1 MTIKYS
7 KAEDFLYQQT
17 KKWPNW
23 AKEIL
28 IFASLFIAAALM
40 VFAWIYHLKLAENPK
55 VELDYGKALLV
66 SFLFIIIEY
75 LINTWITRYS
85 ARDNLFS
92 PGQLAVISIVSGLF
106 VTFLLSITMFK
117 YKYST
122 KVIVTNII
130 GVILLCVSTG
140 LILWDKEF
148 DYPKIFLGT

>member
-7 KAEDFLYQQT
+7 KVENTIYQKT

-28 IFASLFIAAALM
+28 IFVSLSIAATLM
-40 VFAWIYHLKLAENPK
+40 VFSWIYHLKLAENQN
-55 VELDYGKALLV
+55 VEIDYVKALLI

-117 YKYST
+117 YKYSK
-122 KVIVTNII
+122 KVIIKNVI

-140 LILWDKEF
+140 LLLWDKEF
-148 DYPKIFLGT
+148 DYPKMFLGE